1 MTNPM
6 FLAAAIALLAG
17 WVPLIVGCVR
27 ASVIDGLV
35 VVELAGTLVTLVL
48 VCLAVGLHQPGFAP
62 VALISAL
69 CAIVGGLV
77 YARYLDRYP

>member
-1 MTNPM
+1 VRNHLY
-6 FLAAAIALLAG
+6 LAAAIALLAG
-17 WVPLIVGCVR
+17 WVPLVVMCVR
-27 ASVIDGLV
+27 AHTIDGLV
-35 VVELAGTLVTLVL
+35 ALQLAGTLTTLVL
-48 VCLAVGLHQPGFAP
+48 VCLAVGLHQSGFAP

>member
-1 MTNPM
+1 MTNPLY
-6 FLAAAIALLAG
+6 LAAAIALLAG
-17 WVPLIVGCVR
+17 WVPLVVVCVR
-27 ASVIDGLV
+27 AHTIEGLV
-35 VVELAGTLVTLVL
+35 ALQLAATLTTLVL
-48 VCLAVGLHQPGFAP
+48 ACLTVGLHQSSFAP

>member
-1 MTNPM
+1 MTQPLY
-6 FLAAAIALLAG
+6 LAAAVALLAG
-17 WVPLIVGCVR
+17 WVPLIVVCVR

-35 VVELAGTLVTLVL
+35 AFELAGTLATLVL